1 MKRLAWTVSLLML
14 PLLSACENSAAS
26 FLVDND
32 KNHSISLLREQRWF
46 WSGEV
51 EQKVVASRFP
61 SCQRRVAVNP
71 DTTAFT
77 EMKVYQHDERVF
89 TIQQGNQWWVVGTE
103 SCVVQKFATPPKDP
117 GELMGSFQRKN
128 GDLVFVPVAGS

>member
-51 EQKVVASRFP
+51 EQKLFAARFP
-61 SCQRRVAVNP
+61 SCQRRVAVDP

-77 EMKVYQHDERVF
+77 EMKLYQHDDMVF
-89 TIQQGNQWWVVGTE
+89 TVHQGSNWWVVSTQE
-103 SCVVQKFATPPKDP
+103 CVVQKFTAPPKDP
-117 GELMGSFQRKN
+117 GELLGSFERKD
-128 GDLVFVPVAGS
+128 GQLVFVPEAGS

>member
-1 MKRLAWTVSLLML
+1 MKRLAWL
-14 PLLSACENSAAS
+14 PLLLSLFLTGCENSGAS
-26 FLVDND
+26 FLIDND

-51 EQKVVASRFP
+51 EQKLVAARFP
-61 SCQRRVAVNP
+61 SCQRRVEVDP

-77 EMKVYQHDERVF
+77 EMKLYQHDDRVF
-89 TIQQGNQWWVVGTE
+89 VTQQGSWWWAVSTD

-117 GELMGSFQRKN
+117 GELVGTFKRKDGN
-128 GDLVFVPVAGS
+128 VVFVPVAGS